1 MILPFSLI
9 PLAIWLLVI
18 QILNFHTKY
27 NLRFDILY
35 HWWNPTKIGDPFGKP
50 IGSPMYILGNR
61 FSLSNHCILLNGQP
75 ILSIESL

>member
-9 PLAIWLLVI
+9 PLAIWLPVI
-18 QILNFHTKY
+18 QILNFHSKY

-50 IGSPMYILGNR
+50 IGSPMYI
-61 FSLSNHCILLNGQP
+61 FSLTGTAADRQSVFFV
-75 ILSIESL
+75 LSL